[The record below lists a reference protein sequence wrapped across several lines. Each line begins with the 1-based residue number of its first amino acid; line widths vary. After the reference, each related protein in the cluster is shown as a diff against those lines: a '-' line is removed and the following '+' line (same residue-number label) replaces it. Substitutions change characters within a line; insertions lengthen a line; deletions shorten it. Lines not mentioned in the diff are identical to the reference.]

1 MRAVIRIPQFGNI
14 TPLASAPAMVMVM
27 ATVMVMVMVVV
38 MGGCTTF
45 KTQPLPD
52 VDLTEQSPILGG
64 RYLIEPGQE
73 VVGELQMMR
82 AEYEDTFVEIAR
94 TYGLGYDELVA
105 ANPGVDPWLP
115 GVGTQ
120 VLLPTRF
127 VLPRAPREGVV
138 LNIASKR
145 LFYYPPPDDGD
156 AKSRVVETYPVGI
169 GRAGWAT
176 PTGTTT
182 VVSKA
187 RDPVWYVPKSVREEH
202 LAAGDPLPKRVPP
215 GPDNPLGAHVLGL
228 GIPGY
233 LLHGTNKPAGV
244 GMRVSHGCVR
254 LFPENIEYLYGRV
267 EIGTPVRIVNQPYLF
282 GRLAG
287 DLVFEAH
294 APLEEDDRAW
304 RASLVQQARAGLVG
318 QFDDVRSLDEARVER
333 IAADARGIPVSV
345 IAGHADTQATVYS
358 ARRVSN
364 VIERDRVADR
374 SSD

>member
-1 MRAVIRIPQFGNI
+1 MRAVIRAHRSGTAAALVIG
-14 TPLASAPAMVMVM
+14 MVVM
-27 ATVMVMVMVVV
+27 LGGCATVE
-38 MGGCTTF
+38 
-45 KTQPLPD
+45 TQPIPAA
-52 VDLTEQSPILGG
+52 DLTEQPPILGG

-73 VVGELQMMR
+73 VVGELQVMH

-115 GVGTQ
+115 GDGTPI
-120 VLLPTRF
+120 VLPTRF

-145 LFYYPPPDDGD
+145 LFYYPPPGDGD
-156 AKSRVVETYPVGI
+156 SDNEPRVVETYPIGI

-187 RDPVWYVPKSVREEH
+187 RNPIWYVPKSVREEH
-202 LAAGDPLPKRVPP
+202 RAAGDPLPKRVPP
-215 GPDNPLGAHVLGL
+215 GPDNPLGAHVLAL

-254 LFPENIEYLYGRV
+254 LFPENIEHLYRRV

-294 APLEEDDRAW
+294 APLQEDERAW
-304 RASLVQQARAGLVG
+304 RTSLVPQARAGLVG
-318 QFDDVRSLDEARVER
+318 QLDTVRSLDETRIER
-333 IAADARGIPVSV
+333 IAEEARGIPVSV
-345 IAGHADTQATVYS
+345 IVGRADTKATIQS